1 MNPYQQKPNT
11 GNLFKNK
18 NKKTPNQPDMDG
30 TYMTENGVIR
40 RIAAWAKEGKNGRF
54 LSFVMSDMD
63 QPRSTE
69 TPVPPPTANEDGLP
83 F

>member
-1 MNPYQQKPNT
+1 MSTYQQKPNT
-11 GNLFKNK
+11 GTLFKNT
-18 NKKTPNQPDMDG
+18 KKTSPNQPDMDG
-30 TYMTENGVIR
+30 TYMNENGVVR

-69 TPVPPPTANEDGLP
+69 APAPPPTASDDGLP

>member
-1 MNPYQQKPNT
+1 
-11 GNLFKNK
+11 
-18 NKKTPNQPDMDG
+18 MDG
-30 TYMTENGVIR
+30 TYMNENGVVR

-69 TPVPPPTANEDGLP
+69 APAPPPTASDDGLP